1 MAKTIRGVTI
11 KIGADTSDFIKELKK
26 VDKEINATQRTA
38 NELQKGL
45 QLEFDSNRFVQAQKQ
60 VQSALDTTEAKAKAI
75 REQMEYLQ
83 KTGGGD
89 SANYQK
95 LETELAKTETRA
107 IQLRQQLEAID
118 NIKFQ
123 NLNKDLF
130 ENIDKSS
137 KAVAQSSKNVQE
149 LTNKLKD
156 SSIYGKALKDVQ
168 EQTQKQLKKSN
179 KEIKEM
185 AQYLKQAKEQGV
197 PVEDIEQLEIQLEEA
212 RFEATLLEE
221 ALEKSTKVDI
231 DRLNN
236 QIKNVSKN
244 LETAA
249 KKTAVLSAAAVGA
262 IAGVWKLGSD
272 AATTGA
278 NLQDMAD
285 RLDISAEALQRYD
298 YIALQ
303 SGVETEQLVKS
314 IAKAR
319 DAVGTALAGGTNT
332 ASKALQTLFGDL
344 SQIPTGTEEAFTAII
359 EKLSQVEDST
369 MQAYYANE
377 IFGERLATNLIP
389 LINNGADR
397 LAQLGEEFESIGY
410 LSNEQVQALADF
422 DDELNIMKERL
433 SLAKTELG
441 IAMLPIMEQFAD
453 ILSNVVVPAIK
464 SLSEWFGNLPEP
476 MQKVITFGLLLVAAL
491 SPVLFIMSKI
501 IGVIPSLV
509 KMFGALK
516 SAFGIAT
523 IGVTSFL
530 GALGL
535 VFDLVANWSQMSA
548 LEKVLKVI
556 AIAFLTAA
564 AAAAVFHSTWSLG
577 FAVAGIVA
585 AVAGGIAAINSAGK
599 SIGIDPNFTDQGSV
613 ESAANSLGTIPTSS
627 GSGSTYNEDNSQYN
641 ININMDATG
650 NLNYD
655 AEELANAVIKK
666 IVVAKQSS
674 GR

>member
-1 MAKTIRGVTI
+1 MAETIRGVTV
-11 KIGADTSDFIKELKK
+11 KIGADTSDFTRSLKK
-26 VDKEINATQRTA
+26 IDKDIKYSEQRA
-38 NELQKGL
+38 RELQNQL
-45 QLEFDSNRFVQAQKQ
+45 QIQYDEKKWQKANKIVQDD
-60 VQSALDTTEAKAKAI
+60 LRDTELKAKAI
-75 REQMEYLQ
+75 REELQYLE
-83 KTGGGD
+83 KTSGVNTD
-89 SANYQK
+89 AYKKISV
-95 LETELAKTETRA
+95 ELDKTETSA
-107 IQLRQQLEAID
+107 EKLNAELEKL
-118 NIKFQ
+118 NKIKFDSAFQ
-123 NLNKDLF
+123 G
-130 ENIDKSS
+130 I
-137 KAVAQSSKNVQE
+137 
-149 LTNKLKD
+149 NKL
-156 SSIYGKALKDVQ
+156 SSG
-168 EQTQKQLKKSN
+168 
-179 KEIKEM
+179 
-185 AQYLKQAKEQGV
+185 
-197 PVEDIEQLEIQLEEA
+197 
-212 RFEATLLEE
+212 
-221 ALEKSTKVDI
+221 
-231 DRLNN
+231 
-236 QIKNVSKN
+236 

-249 KKTAVLSAAAVGA
+249 KKTALVSAAAVGA
-262 IAGVWKLGSD
+262 IAGIYKLGSD

-397 LAQLGEEFESIGY
+397 LEQLGEEFESIGY

-433 SLAKTELG
+433 ELAKTELG

-464 SLSEWFGNLPEP
+464 SLAEWFGNLPEP
-476 MQKVITFGLLLVAAL
+476 MQKVITIGLLLVAAL
-491 SPVLFIMSKI
+491 SPILLIMSKI
-501 IGVIPSLV
+501 IGTIPNLI
-509 KMFGALK
+509 KMFTALK
-516 SAFGIAT
+516 ST
-523 IGVTSFL
+523 IGLATVGITSFL

-535 VFDLVANWSQMSA
+535 VFDLVGNWSQMSA
-548 LEKVLKVI
+548 LEKVLKLI
-556 AIAFLTAA
+556 AVAFLTAA
-564 AAAAVFHSTWSLG
+564 AAAAIFHSTWSLG

-585 AVAGGIAAINSAGK
+585 AVAGGIAAINKAGE
-599 SIGIDPNFTDQGSV
+599 SIGVDTNFTDTSSV
-613 ESAANSLGTIPTSS
+613 ESAANSLGTIPSSS

-641 ININMDATG
+641 ININMEATG
-650 NLNYD
+650 DLNYD
-655 AEELANAVIKK
+655 ANELANAVIKK

>member
-1 MAKTIRGVTI
+1 MAETIRGVTV
-11 KIGADTSDFIKELKK
+11 KIGADTSDFTRSLKK
-26 VDKEINATQRTA
+26 IDKDIKYSEQRA
-38 NELQKGL
+38 RELQNQL
-45 QLEFDSNRFVQAQKQ
+45 QIQYDEKKWQKANKIVQDD
-60 VQSALDTTEAKAKAI
+60 LRDTELKAKAI
-75 REQMEYLQ
+75 REELQYLE
-83 KTGGGD
+83 KTSGVNTD
-89 SANYQK
+89 AYKKISV
-95 LETELAKTETRA
+95 ELDKTETSA
-107 IQLRQQLEAID
+107 EKLNAELEKL
-118 NIKFQ
+118 NKIKFDSAFQ
-123 NLNKDLF
+123 G
-130 ENIDKSS
+130 I
-137 KAVAQSSKNVQE
+137 
-149 LTNKLKD
+149 NKL
-156 SSIYGKALKDVQ
+156 SSG
-168 EQTQKQLKKSN
+168 
-179 KEIKEM
+179 
-185 AQYLKQAKEQGV
+185 
-197 PVEDIEQLEIQLEEA
+197 
-212 RFEATLLEE
+212 
-221 ALEKSTKVDI
+221 
-231 DRLNN
+231 
-236 QIKNVSKN
+236 

-249 KKTAVLSAAAVGA
+249 KKTALVSAAAVGA
-262 IAGVWKLGSD
+262 IAGIYKLGSD

-344 SQIPTGTEEAFTAII
+344 SKIPTGTEEAFTAII
-359 EKLSQVEDST
+359 EQLSKVEDST

-397 LAQLGEEFESIGY
+397 LEQLGEEFESIGY

-433 SLAKTELG
+433 ELAKTELG

-464 SLSEWFGNLPEP
+464 SLAEWFGNLPEP
-476 MQKVITFGLLLVAAL
+476 MQKVITIGLLLVAAL
-491 SPVLFIMSKI
+491 SPILLIMSKI
-501 IGVIPSLV
+501 IGTIPNLI
-509 KMFGALK
+509 KMFTALK
-516 SAFGIAT
+516 ST
-523 IGVTSFL
+523 IGLATVGITSFL

-535 VFDLVANWSQMSA
+535 VFDLVGNWSQMSA
-548 LEKVLKVI
+548 LEKVLKLI
-556 AIAFLTAA
+556 AVAFLTAA
-564 AAAAVFHSTWSLG
+564 AAAAIFHSTWSLG

-585 AVAGGIAAINSAGK
+585 AVAGGIAAINKAGE
-599 SIGIDPNFTDQGSV
+599 SIGVDTNFTDTSSV
-613 ESAANSLGTIPTSS
+613 ESAANSLGTIPSSS

-641 ININMDATG
+641 ININMEATG
-650 NLNYD
+650 DLNYD
-655 AEELANAVIKK
+655 ANELANAVIKK

>member
-1 MAKTIRGVTI
+1 MAETIKGLTV

-45 QLEFDSNRFVQAQKQ
+45 QLEFDSNRFTQAQKK

-75 REQMEYLQ
+75 REQLQYLER
-83 KTGGGD
+83 TGGVDTAG
-89 SANYQK
+89 YQK

-107 IQLRQQLEAID
+107 LQLR
-118 NIKFQ
+118 
-123 NLNKDLF
+123 
-130 ENIDKSS
+130 
-137 KAVAQSSKNVQE
+137 
-149 LTNKLKD
+149 
-156 SSIYGKALKDVQ
+156 
-168 EQTQKQLKKSN
+168 
-179 KEIKEM
+179 
-185 AQYLKQAKEQGV
+185 
-197 PVEDIEQLEIQLEEA
+197 EQLEEIDKLK
-212 RFEATLLEE
+212 FENAT
-221 ALEKSTKVDI
+221 KNITK
-231 DRLNN
+231 LSNG
-236 QIKNVSKN
+236 

-249 KKTAVLSAAAVGA
+249 KKTALVSAAAVGA

-272 AATTGA
+272 AATTVA

-344 SQIPTGTEEAFTAII
+344 SKIPTGTEEAFTAII
-359 EKLSQVEDST
+359 EQLSKVEDST

-433 SLAKTELG
+433 ELAKTELG

-453 ILSNVVVPAIK
+453 LLTDVVVPAIK
-464 SLSEWFGNLPEP
+464 SISEWFSNLSEP
-476 MQKVITFGLLLVAAL
+476 MQKVITGALLLTATL
-491 SPVLFIMSKI
+491 SPVLLVMSKI
-501 IGVIPSLV
+501 VGVIP
-509 KMFGALK
+509 KMITLFDKLNTTAGRL
-516 SAFGIAT
+516 SIAFIGIST
-523 IGVTSFL
+523 
-530 GALGL
+530 ALGL
-535 VFDLVANWSQMSA
+535 IAAIFENWAGMNTVQ
-548 LEKVLKVI
+548 KVI
-556 AIAFLTAA
+556 SILGVLTTVALGAAIALGA
-564 AAAAVFHSTWSLG
+564 FHSAWSLG
-577 FAVAGIVA
+577 LAVAGIVA
-585 AVAGGIAAINSAGK
+585 GISAVIAAVSSAKKEIGYDVDTSGVSDIESSLNS
-599 SIGIDPNFTDQGSV
+599 DFTVPS
-613 ESAANSLGTIPTSS
+613 TS
-627 GSGSTYNEDNSQYN
+627 GSGSTYSEDNSQYN
-641 ININMDATG
+641 ITINMEATG
-650 NLNYD
+650 DLNYD

-666 IVVAKQSS
+666 IVVAKQSG

>member
-1 MAKTIRGVTI
+1 MADTIKGLTV

-26 VDKEINATQRTA
+26 VDKEINATQKTA
-38 NELQKGL
+38 NQLQKGL
-45 QLEFDSNRFVQAQKQ
+45 QLEFDSSRFTQAQKK

-75 REQMEYLQ
+75 REQLQYLER
-83 KTGGGD
+83 TGGVDTTG
-89 SANYQK
+89 YQQ
-95 LETELAKTETRA
+95 LETELAKTETKA
-107 IQLRQQLEAID
+107 LQLR
-118 NIKFQ
+118 
-123 NLNKDLF
+123 
-130 ENIDKSS
+130 
-137 KAVAQSSKNVQE
+137 
-149 LTNKLKD
+149 
-156 SSIYGKALKDVQ
+156 
-168 EQTQKQLKKSN
+168 
-179 KEIKEM
+179 
-185 AQYLKQAKEQGV
+185 
-197 PVEDIEQLEIQLEEA
+197 EQLEQIDKLK
-212 RFEATLLEE
+212 FENAT
-221 ALEKSTKVDI
+221 KNITK
-231 DRLNN
+231 LSNG
-236 QIKNVSKN
+236 

-249 KKTAVLSAAAVGA
+249 KKTALVSAAAVGA

-344 SQIPTGTEEAFTAII
+344 SKIPTGTEEAFTAII

-410 LSNEQVQALADF
+410 LSDEQVQSLADF

-464 SLSEWFGNLPEP
+464 SLAKWFGNLPEP
-476 MQKVITFGLLLVAAL
+476 IQKVITGALLLVAGL

-501 IGVIPSLV
+501 VGVMPSLI
-509 KMFGALK
+509 KMFTNLK
-516 SAFGIAT
+516 NASWQTYAGVAAIAA
-523 IGVTSFL
+523 
-530 GALGL
+530 ALGL
-535 VFDLVANWSQMSA
+535 VFDLIGNWSEMST
-548 LEKVLKVI
+548 LEKVLKSL
-556 AIAFLTAA
+556 ALAFLV
-564 AAAAVFHSTWSLG
+564 AAAAVTIFHASWSLG
-577 FAVAGIVA
+577 LAIGAIAA
-585 AVAGGIAAINSAGK
+585 AVIAGIAAINSAGE
-599 SIGIDPNFTDQGSV
+599 SIGVDPNFTDASSV
-613 ESAANSLGTIPTSS
+613 ESVANSMGNIPTSS
-627 GSGSTYNEDNSQYN
+627 VGSNTYNEDNSQYN
-641 ININMDATG
+641 IEINMTPTG
-650 NLNYD
+650 NLDYD

>member
-1 MAKTIRGVTI
+1 MAETIRGVTI
-11 KIGADTSDFIKELKK
+11 KIGADTSDFVKGLKK
-26 VDKEINATQRTA
+26 IDKDIKYSEQRA
-38 NELQKGL
+38 RELQNQL
-45 QLEFDSNRFVQAQKQ
+45 QIQYDEKKWQKANKIVQDDLK
-60 VQSALDTTEAKAKAI
+60 DTEAKAKAI
-75 REQMEYLQ
+75 REELQYLE
-83 KTGGGD
+83 KTSGVD
-89 SANYQK
+89 TDAYKKISVE
-95 LETELAKTETRA
+95 LEKTETSA
-107 IQLRQQLEAID
+107 EKLNAELEKL
-118 NIKFQ
+118 NKIKFESAYQ
-123 NLNKDLF
+123 G
-130 ENIDKSS
+130 I
-137 KAVAQSSKNVQE
+137 
-149 LTNKLKD
+149 NKL
-156 SSIYGKALKDVQ
+156 
-168 EQTQKQLKKSN
+168 
-179 KEIKEM
+179 
-185 AQYLKQAKEQGV
+185 
-197 PVEDIEQLEIQLEEA
+197 
-212 RFEATLLEE
+212 
-221 ALEKSTKVDI
+221 
-231 DRLNN
+231 
-236 QIKNVSKN
+236 SKG

-249 KKTAVLSAAAVGA
+249 KKTALVSAAAVGA

-344 SQIPTGTEEAFTAII
+344 SKIPTGTEEAFTAII

-464 SLSEWFGNLPEP
+464 SLAEWFGNLPEP
-476 MQKVITFGLLLVAAL
+476 IQKVITGVLLLVAGL

-501 IGVIPSLV
+501 VGVVPSLI
-509 KMFGALK
+509 KMFNSLR
-516 SAFGIAT
+516 SASLSTYLGIA
-523 IGVTSFL
+523 SL
-530 GALGL
+530 AASLGL
-535 VFDLVANWSQMSA
+535 VFDLIGNWSEMSA
-548 LEKVLKVI
+548 LEKVLKSL
-556 AIAFLTAA
+556 ALAFLV
-564 AAAAVFHSTWSLG
+564 AAAAVTVFHASWSLG
-577 FAVAGIVA
+577 LAVGAITA
-585 AVAGGIAAINSAGK
+585 AVVAGIAAINSAGK
-599 SIGIDPNFTDQGSV
+599 SIGVDTNFTDTSSV
-613 ESAANSLGTIPTSS
+613 ESAANSLGTIPSS
-627 GSGSTYNEDNSQYN
+627 SSSGSTYSEDNSQYN
-641 ININMDATG
+641 ITINMDATG
-650 NLNYD
+650 DLNYD

>member
-1 MAKTIRGVTI
+1 MADTIKGLTV

-45 QLEFDSNRFVQAQKQ
+45 QLEFDSNRFTQAQKK

-75 REQMEYLQ
+75 REQLQYLER
-83 KTGGGD
+83 TGGVDTAG
-89 SANYQK
+89 YQK
-95 LETELAKTETRA
+95 LETELAKTETKA
-107 IQLRQQLEAID
+107 LQLR
-118 NIKFQ
+118 
-123 NLNKDLF
+123 
-130 ENIDKSS
+130 
-137 KAVAQSSKNVQE
+137 
-149 LTNKLKD
+149 
-156 SSIYGKALKDVQ
+156 
-168 EQTQKQLKKSN
+168 
-179 KEIKEM
+179 
-185 AQYLKQAKEQGV
+185 
-197 PVEDIEQLEIQLEEA
+197 EQLEQIDKLK
-212 RFEATLLEE
+212 FENAT
-221 ALEKSTKVDI
+221 KNITK
-231 DRLNN
+231 LSNG
-236 QIKNVSKN
+236 

-249 KKTAVLSAAAVGA
+249 KKTALVSAAAVGA

-359 EKLSQVEDST
+359 DKLAQVEDST

-433 SLAKTELG
+433 ELAKTELG

-453 ILSNVVVPAIK
+453 ILSNVVVPAIQ
-464 SLSEWFGNLPEP
+464 SLSEWFASLPEP
-476 MQKVITFGLLLVAAL
+476 MQNIITGALMLTAVL
-491 SPVLFIMSKI
+491 SPVLLVMSKI
-501 IGVIPSLV
+501 VGVIPNLI
-509 KMFGALK
+509 KMFTNLK
-516 SAFGIAT
+516 NASWQTYAGIA
-523 IGVTSFL
+523 SL
-530 GALGL
+530 AAALGL
-535 VFDLVANWSQMSA
+535 VFDLIGNWSQMST
-548 LEKVLKVI
+548 LEKVLKSL
-556 AIAFLTAA
+556 ALAFLV
-564 AAAAVFHSTWSLG
+564 AAAAVTVFHASWSLG
-577 FAVAGIVA
+577 LAVGAITA
-585 AVAGGIAAINSAGK
+585 AVVAGIAAINSAGE
-599 SIGIDPNFTDQGSV
+599 SIGVDTNFTDTSSV
-613 ESAANSLGTIPTSS
+613 ESAANSLGTIPSS
-627 GSGSTYNEDNSQYN
+627 SSSGSTYSEDNSQYN
-641 ININMDATG
+641 ITINMDATG
-650 NLNYD
+650 DLNYD

>member
-1 MAKTIRGVTI
+1 MAETIKGLTV

-26 VDKEINATQRTA
+26 VDKEINTTQRTA

-45 QLEFDSNRFVQAQKQ
+45 QLEFDSNRFTQAQKK
-60 VQSALDTTEAKAKAI
+60 VQQALNTTEAKAKAI
-75 REQMEYLQ
+75 REQLKYLED
-83 KTGGGD
+83 TGGVDTAG
-89 SANYQK
+89 YQK
-95 LETELAKTETRA
+95 LETELAKTETKA
-107 IQLRQQLEAID
+107 LQLR
-118 NIKFQ
+118 
-123 NLNKDLF
+123 
-130 ENIDKSS
+130 
-137 KAVAQSSKNVQE
+137 
-149 LTNKLKD
+149 
-156 SSIYGKALKDVQ
+156 
-168 EQTQKQLKKSN
+168 
-179 KEIKEM
+179 
-185 AQYLKQAKEQGV
+185 
-197 PVEDIEQLEIQLEEA
+197 EQLEQIDKLK
-212 RFEATLLEE
+212 FENAT
-221 ALEKSTKVDI
+221 KNITK
-231 DRLNN
+231 LSNG
-236 QIKNVSKN
+236 

-249 KKTAVLSAAAVGA
+249 KKTALVSAAAVGA

-344 SQIPTGTEEAFTAII
+344 SKIPTGTEEAFTAII
-359 EKLSQVEDST
+359 DKLSQVEDST

-410 LSNEQVQALADF
+410 LSNEQVQSLADF

-441 IAMLPIMEQFAD
+441 IAMLPIMQQFAD
-453 ILSNVVVPAIK
+453 ILSNVVVPAIE
-464 SLSEWFGNLPEP
+464 SLAEWFGNLPEP
-476 MQKVITFGLLLVAAL
+476 MQKVITVALLLVAGL
-491 SPVLFIMSKI
+491 SPILLIMSKI
-501 IGVIPSLV
+501 VGVIPSLI

-516 SAFGIAT
+516 SAVGITT

-535 VFDLVANWSQMSA
+535 VFDLIGNWSQMSA
-548 LEKVLKVI
+548 LEKVLKTL
-556 AIAFLTAA
+556 ALAFLTAA

-577 FAVAGIVA
+577 LAVAGIVA
-585 AVAGGIAAINSAGK
+585 AVAGGIAAINSAGE
-599 SIGIDPNFTDQGSV
+599 SIGVDTNFTDTSSV
-613 ESAANSLGTIPTSS
+613 ESAANSLGTIPSS
-627 GSGSTYNEDNSQYN
+627 SSSGSTYNEDNSQYN
-641 ININMDATG
+641 INISMNASGD
-650 NLNYD
+650 LNYD

>member
-1 MAKTIRGVTI
+1 MAETIRGVTL
-11 KIGADTSDFIKELKK
+11 KIGADTSDFIKGLKKIDKDIKYSEQRARELQNQLEISYDEDKWKKANKIVQDDLKDTELKAEAIRKQMKYLEDNGGIDSESFKKLQVELEKTETASQKLNEELKK
-26 VDKEINATQRTA
+26 LDKI
-38 NELQKGL
+38 K
-45 QLEFDSNRFVQAQKQ
+45 FDSA
-60 VQSALDTTEAKAKAI
+60 
-75 REQMEYLQ
+75 
-83 KTGGGD
+83 
-89 SANYQK
+89 
-95 LETELAKTETRA
+95 
-107 IQLRQQLEAID
+107 
-118 NIKFQ
+118 FQ
-123 NLNKDLF
+123 G
-130 ENIDKSS
+130 I
-137 KAVAQSSKNVQE
+137 
-149 LTNKLKD
+149 NKLG
-156 SSIYGKALKDVQ
+156 SG
-168 EQTQKQLKKSN
+168 
-179 KEIKEM
+179 
-185 AQYLKQAKEQGV
+185 
-197 PVEDIEQLEIQLEEA
+197 
-212 RFEATLLEE
+212 
-221 ALEKSTKVDI
+221 
-231 DRLNN
+231 
-236 QIKNVSKN
+236 

-262 IAGVWKLGSD
+262 IAGIYKLGSD

-344 SQIPTGTEEAFTAII
+344 SKIPTGTEEAFTAII
-359 EKLSQVEDST
+359 DKLAQVEDST

-433 SLAKTELG
+433 ELAKTELG

-464 SLSEWFGNLPEP
+464 SLAEWFGNLPEP
-476 MQKVITFGLLLVAAL
+476 MQKVITISLLLIAAL
-491 SPVLFIMSKI
+491 SPILLIMSKI
-501 IGVIPSLV
+501 IGAIPNLI
-509 KMFGALK
+509 KMFTALK
-516 SAFGIAT
+516 STIGLAT
-523 IGVTSFL
+523 VGVTSFL

-548 LEKVLKVI
+548 LEKVLKII
-556 AIAFLTAA
+556 AVAFLTAA
-564 AAAAVFHSTWSLG
+564 AAAAIFHSTWSLG
-577 FAVAGIVA
+577 FAVAGIAA

-599 SIGIDPNFTDQGSV
+599 NIGIDTNFTDTNSV

-627 GSGSTYNEDNSQYN
+627 SSGSTYNEDNSQYN
-641 ININMDATG
+641 ININMEATG
-650 NLNYD
+650 DLNYD

>member
-1 MAKTIRGVTI
+1 MAETIRGVTV
-11 KIGADTSDFIKELKK
+11 KIGADTSDFTRSLKK
-26 VDKEINATQRTA
+26 IDKDIKYSEQRA
-38 NELQKGL
+38 RELQNQL
-45 QLEFDSNRFVQAQKQ
+45 QIQYDEKKWQKANKIVQDDLK
-60 VQSALDTTEAKAKAI
+60 DTEAKAKAI
-75 REQMEYLQ
+75 RKELQYLE
-83 KTGGGD
+83 KTSGVD
-89 SANYQK
+89 TDAYKKISV
-95 LETELAKTETRA
+95 ELDKTETSVEKLNA
-107 IQLRQQLEAID
+107 ELEKL
-118 NIKFQ
+118 NKIKFDSAFQ
-123 NLNKDLF
+123 G
-130 ENIDKSS
+130 I
-137 KAVAQSSKNVQE
+137 
-149 LTNKLKD
+149 NKL
-156 SSIYGKALKDVQ
+156 SSG
-168 EQTQKQLKKSN
+168 
-179 KEIKEM
+179 
-185 AQYLKQAKEQGV
+185 
-197 PVEDIEQLEIQLEEA
+197 
-212 RFEATLLEE
+212 
-221 ALEKSTKVDI
+221 
-231 DRLNN
+231 
-236 QIKNVSKN
+236 

-262 IAGVWKLGSD
+262 MAGIYKLGSD

-359 EKLSQVEDST
+359 DKLAQVEDST

-433 SLAKTELG
+433 ELAKTELG

-453 ILSNVVVPAIK
+453 ILSNVVVPAIQ
-464 SLSEWFGNLPEP
+464 SLSEWFASLPEP
-476 MQKVITFGLLLVAAL
+476 MQNIITGALMLTAVL
-491 SPVLFIMSKI
+491 SPVLLVMSKI
-501 IGVIPSLV
+501 VGVIPNLI
-509 KMFGALK
+509 KMFTNLK
-516 SAFGIAT
+516 NASWQTYAGIA
-523 IGVTSFL
+523 SL
-530 GALGL
+530 AAALGL
-535 VFDLVANWSQMSA
+535 VFDLIGNWSQMST
-548 LEKVLKVI
+548 LEKVLKSL
-556 AIAFLTAA
+556 ALAFLV
-564 AAAAVFHSTWSLG
+564 AAAAVTVFHASWSLG
-577 FAVAGIVA
+577 LAVGAITA
-585 AVAGGIAAINSAGK
+585 AVVAGIAAINSAGE
-599 SIGIDPNFTDQGSV
+599 SIGVDTNFTDTSSV
-613 ESAANSLGTIPTSS
+613 ESAANSLGTIPSS
-627 GSGSTYNEDNSQYN
+627 SSSGSTYSEDNSQYN
-641 ININMDATG
+641 ITINMDATG
-650 NLNYD
+650 DLNYD

>member
-1 MAKTIRGVTI
+1 MANTIRGVTL
-11 KIGADTSDFIKELKK
+11 KIGADTSDFIKGLKKIDKDIKYSEQRARELQNQLEISYDEKKWQKANKIVQDDLKDTELKA
-26 VDKEINATQRTA
+26 E
-38 NELQKGL
+38 
-45 QLEFDSNRFVQAQKQ
+45 
-60 VQSALDTTEAKAKAI
+60 AI
-75 REQMEYLQ
+75 RKQMKYLEN
-83 KTGGGD
+83 TGGVD
-89 SANYQK
+89 SESFKK
-95 LETELAKTETRA
+95 LQVELEKTETSTEK
-107 IQLRQQLEAID
+107 LNEELEKL
-118 NIKFQ
+118 NKIKFDSAFQ
-123 NLNKDLF
+123 G
-130 ENIDKSS
+130 I
-137 KAVAQSSKNVQE
+137 
-149 LTNKLKD
+149 NKL
-156 SSIYGKALKDVQ
+156 
-168 EQTQKQLKKSN
+168 
-179 KEIKEM
+179 
-185 AQYLKQAKEQGV
+185 
-197 PVEDIEQLEIQLEEA
+197 
-212 RFEATLLEE
+212 
-221 ALEKSTKVDI
+221 
-231 DRLNN
+231 
-236 QIKNVSKN
+236 SKG

-262 IAGVWKLGSD
+262 IAGIYKLGSD
-272 AATTGA
+272 AAATGA

-344 SQIPTGTEEAFTAII
+344 SKIPTGTEEAFTAII
-359 EKLSQVEDST
+359 EQLSKVEDST

-397 LAQLGEEFESIGY
+397 LEQLGEEFESIGY

-464 SLSEWFGNLPEP
+464 SLAEWFGNLPEP
-476 MQKVITFGLLLVAAL
+476 IQKVITGALLLVAGL

-501 IGVIPSLV
+501 IGVVPSLI
-509 KMFGALK
+509 KMFTSLR
-516 SAFGIAT
+516 SASLATYVGIA
-523 IGVTSFL
+523 SL
-530 GALGL
+530 AGALGL
-535 VFDLVANWSQMSA
+535 VFDLIGNWSEMST
-548 LEKVLKVI
+548 LEKVLKSL
-556 AIAFLTAA
+556 ALAFLV
-564 AAAAVFHSTWSLG
+564 AAAAVTVFHASWSLG
-577 FAVAGIVA
+577 LAVGAIAA
-585 AVAGGIAAINSAGK
+585 AVVAGIAAINSAGE
-599 SIGIDPNFTDQGSV
+599 SIGVDTNFTEQGSV
-613 ESAANSLGTIPTSS
+613 ESAANSLGTIPTSN

-641 ININMDATG
+641 IEINMNATG
-650 NLNYD
+650 DLNYD

>member
-1 MAKTIRGVTI
+1 MAETIKGLTV
-11 KIGADTSDFIKELKK
+11 KIGADASDFIKELKK

-45 QLEFDSNRFVQAQKQ
+45 QLEFDSNRFTQAQKK

-75 REQMEYLQ
+75 REQLQYLER
-83 KTGGGD
+83 TGGVDTAG
-89 SANYQK
+89 YQK

-107 IQLRQQLEAID
+107 LQLR
-118 NIKFQ
+118 
-123 NLNKDLF
+123 
-130 ENIDKSS
+130 
-137 KAVAQSSKNVQE
+137 
-149 LTNKLKD
+149 
-156 SSIYGKALKDVQ
+156 
-168 EQTQKQLKKSN
+168 
-179 KEIKEM
+179 
-185 AQYLKQAKEQGV
+185 
-197 PVEDIEQLEIQLEEA
+197 EQLEQIDKLK
-212 RFEATLLEE
+212 FENAT
-221 ALEKSTKVDI
+221 KNITK
-231 DRLNN
+231 LSNG
-236 QIKNVSKN
+236 

-249 KKTAVLSAAAVGA
+249 KKTALVSAAAVGA
-262 IAGVWKLGSD
+262 IAGIYKLGSD

-344 SQIPTGTEEAFTAII
+344 SKIPTGTEEAFTAII
-359 EKLSQVEDST
+359 EQLSKVEDST

-410 LSNEQVQALADF
+410 LSNEQVQSLADF

-441 IAMLPIMEQFAD
+441 IAMLPIMQQFAD
-453 ILSNVVVPAIK
+453 ILSNVVVPAIE
-464 SLSEWFGNLPEP
+464 SLAEWFGNLPEP
-476 MQKVITFGLLLVAAL
+476 MQKVLTGVLLLTAGL
-491 SPVLFIMSKI
+491 SPMFLILSKI
-501 IGVIPSLV
+501 VGVIPSLI
-509 KMFGALK
+509 KMFTSLR
-516 SAFGIAT
+516 SASLATYVGIA
-523 IGVTSFL
+523 SL
-530 GALGL
+530 AGALGL
-535 VFDLVANWSQMSA
+535 VFDLIGNWSEMST
-548 LEKVLKVI
+548 LEKVLKSL
-556 AIAFLTAA
+556 ALAFLV
-564 AAAAVFHSTWSLG
+564 AAAAVTVFHASWSLG
-577 FAVAGIVA
+577 LAVGAIAA
-585 AVAGGIAAINSAGK
+585 AVVAGIAAINSAGQ
-599 SIGIDPNFTDQGSV
+599 SIGVDTNFTDQTSI

-641 ININMDATG
+641 ININMEATG
-650 NLNYD
+650 DLNYD

>member
-1 MAKTIRGVTI
+1 MAETIKGLTV

-26 VDKEINATQRTA
+26 VDKEINTTQRTA

-45 QLEFDSNRFVQAQKQ
+45 QLEFNSNRFTQAQKK
-60 VQSALDTTEAKAKAI
+60 VQQALDTTEAKAKAI
-75 REQMEYLQ
+75 REQLKYLED
-83 KTGGGD
+83 TGGVDTAG
-89 SANYQK
+89 YQK

-107 IQLRQQLEAID
+107 LQLR
-118 NIKFQ
+118 
-123 NLNKDLF
+123 
-130 ENIDKSS
+130 
-137 KAVAQSSKNVQE
+137 
-149 LTNKLKD
+149 
-156 SSIYGKALKDVQ
+156 
-168 EQTQKQLKKSN
+168 
-179 KEIKEM
+179 
-185 AQYLKQAKEQGV
+185 
-197 PVEDIEQLEIQLEEA
+197 EQLEEIDKLK
-212 RFEATLLEE
+212 FENAT
-221 ALEKSTKVDI
+221 KNITK
-231 DRLNN
+231 LSNG
-236 QIKNVSKN
+236 

-249 KKTAVLSAAAVGA
+249 KKTALVSAAAVGA

-272 AATTGA
+272 AAATGA

-397 LAQLGEEFESIGY
+397 LEQLGEEFESIGY

-433 SLAKTELG
+433 ELAKTELG
-441 IAMLPIMEQFAD
+441 IAMLPIMEQFANLLTD
-453 ILSNVVVPAIK
+453 VVVPAIK
-464 SLSEWFGNLPEP
+464 SLSEWFSNLPEP
-476 MQKVITFGLLLVAAL
+476 MQKVITGALLLVAGL
-491 SPVLFIMSKI
+491 SPVLLIMSKI
-501 IGVIPSLV
+501 VGVIPNLI
-509 KMFGALK
+509 KMFTNLK
-516 SAFGIAT
+516 NASWQTYAGIAA
-523 IGVTSFL
+523 IAA
-530 GALGL
+530 ALGL
-535 VFDLVANWSQMSA
+535 VFDLIGNWSEMST
-548 LEKVLKVI
+548 LEKVLKSL
-556 AIAFLTAA
+556 ALAFLV
-564 AAAAVFHSTWSLG
+564 AAAAVTVFHASWSLG
-577 FAVAGIVA
+577 LAIGAITA
-585 AVAGGIAAINSAGK
+585 AVVAGIAAINSAGE
-599 SIGIDPNFTDQGSV
+599 SIGVDTNFTDTSSI

-641 ININMDATG
+641 ININMEATG
-650 NLNYD
+650 DLNYD

>member
-1 MAKTIRGVTI
+1 MAETIRGVTV
-11 KIGADTSDFIKELKK
+11 KIGADTSDFTRSLKK
-26 VDKEINATQRTA
+26 IDKDIKYSEQRA
-38 NELQKGL
+38 RELQNQL
-45 QLEFDSNRFVQAQKQ
+45 QIQYDEKKWQKANKIVQDD
-60 VQSALDTTEAKAKAI
+60 LRDTELKAKAI
-75 REQMEYLQ
+75 REELQYLE
-83 KTGGGD
+83 KTSGVD
-89 SANYQK
+89 TDAYKKISV
-95 LETELAKTETRA
+95 ELDKTETSAERLNA
-107 IQLRQQLEAID
+107 ELEKL
-118 NIKFQ
+118 NKIKFESAFQ
-123 NLNKDLF
+123 G
-130 ENIDKSS
+130 I
-137 KAVAQSSKNVQE
+137 
-149 LTNKLKD
+149 NKL
-156 SSIYGKALKDVQ
+156 SSG
-168 EQTQKQLKKSN
+168 
-179 KEIKEM
+179 
-185 AQYLKQAKEQGV
+185 
-197 PVEDIEQLEIQLEEA
+197 
-212 RFEATLLEE
+212 
-221 ALEKSTKVDI
+221 
-231 DRLNN
+231 
-236 QIKNVSKN
+236 

-249 KKTAVLSAAAVGA
+249 KKTALVSAAAVAA
-262 IAGVWKLGSD
+262 IAGIYKLGSD

-344 SQIPTGTEEAFTAII
+344 SKIPTGTEESFTAII
-359 EKLSQVEDST
+359 EQLSKVEDST

-464 SLSEWFGNLPEP
+464 SLAEWFGNLPEP
-476 MQKVITFGLLLVAAL
+476 MQKVITIGLLLVAAL
-491 SPVLFIMSKI
+491 SPILLIMSKI
-501 IGVIPSLV
+501 IGTIPNLI
-509 KMFGALK
+509 KMFTALK
-516 SAFGIAT
+516 STIGLAT
-523 IGVTSFL
+523 VGVTSFL

-535 VFDLVANWSQMSA
+535 VFDLVGNWSQMSA
-548 LEKVLKVI
+548 LEKVLKLI
-556 AIAFLTAA
+556 AVAFLTAA
-564 AAAAVFHSTWSLG
+564 AAAAIFHSTWSLG

-585 AVAGGIAAINSAGK
+585 AVAGGIAAINKAGE
-599 SIGIDPNFTDQGSV
+599 SIGIDTGFTDTSSV
-613 ESAANSLGTIPTSS
+613 ESAANSLGIIPSSS

-641 ININMDATG
+641 ININMEATG
-650 NLNYD
+650 DLNYD
-655 AEELANAVIKK
+655 ANELANAVIKK

>member
-1 MAKTIRGVTI
+1 MADTIKGLTV

-45 QLEFDSNRFVQAQKQ
+45 QLEFDSNRFTQAQKK

-75 REQMEYLQ
+75 REQLQYLER
-83 KTGGGD
+83 TGGVDTAG
-89 SANYQK
+89 YQK

-107 IQLRQQLEAID
+107 LQLR
-118 NIKFQ
+118 
-123 NLNKDLF
+123 
-130 ENIDKSS
+130 
-137 KAVAQSSKNVQE
+137 
-149 LTNKLKD
+149 
-156 SSIYGKALKDVQ
+156 
-168 EQTQKQLKKSN
+168 
-179 KEIKEM
+179 
-185 AQYLKQAKEQGV
+185 
-197 PVEDIEQLEIQLEEA
+197 EQLEQIDKLK
-212 RFEATLLEE
+212 FENAT
-221 ALEKSTKVDI
+221 KNITK
-231 DRLNN
+231 LSNG
-236 QIKNVSKN
+236 

-249 KKTAVLSAAAVGA
+249 KKTALVSAAAVGA
-262 IAGVWKLGSD
+262 IAGIYKLGSD

-344 SQIPTGTEEAFTAII
+344 SKIPTGTEEAFTAII
-359 EKLSQVEDST
+359 EQLSKVEDST

-453 ILSNVVVPAIK
+453 ILTDVVVPAIQA
-464 SLSEWFGNLPEP
+464 LSDWFNNLPEP
-476 MQKVITFGLLLVAAL
+476 MQKVLTGVLLLVAGL
-491 SPVLFIMSKI
+491 SPVLLIMSKI
-501 IGVIPSLV
+501 IGIIPSMI
-509 KMFGALK
+509 KMFSALK
-516 SAFGIAT
+516 SASLSTYA
-523 IGVTSFL
+523 GVASL
-530 GALGL
+530 AGALGL
-535 VFDLVANWSQMSA
+535 VFDLIGNWSQMST
-548 LEKVLKVI
+548 LEKVLKSL
-556 AIAFLTAA
+556 ALAFLTAA
-564 AAAAVFHSTWSLG
+564 AAVTIFHASWSLG
-577 FAVAGIVA
+577 LAVGAITA
-585 AVAGGIAAINSAGK
+585 AVVAGIAAINSAGE
-599 SIGIDPNFTDQGSV
+599 SIGVDTNFTDTNSV
-613 ESAANSLGTIPTSS
+613 ESAANSLGNIPTSS
-627 GSGSTYNEDNSQYN
+627 SSGSTYNEDNSQYN
-641 ININMDATG
+641 ININMEATG
-650 NLNYD
+650 DLNYD

>member
-1 MAKTIRGVTI
+1 MADTIKGLTV

-26 VDKEINATQRTA
+26 VDKEINSTQRTA

-45 QLEFDSNRFVQAQKQ
+45 ELEFDSNRFTQAQKK

-75 REQMEYLQ
+75 REQLQYLER
-83 KTGGGD
+83 TGGVDTAG
-89 SANYQK
+89 YQK

-107 IQLRQQLEAID
+107 LQLR
-118 NIKFQ
+118 
-123 NLNKDLF
+123 
-130 ENIDKSS
+130 
-137 KAVAQSSKNVQE
+137 
-149 LTNKLKD
+149 
-156 SSIYGKALKDVQ
+156 
-168 EQTQKQLKKSN
+168 
-179 KEIKEM
+179 
-185 AQYLKQAKEQGV
+185 
-197 PVEDIEQLEIQLEEA
+197 EQLEQIDKLK
-212 RFEATLLEE
+212 FENAT
-221 ALEKSTKVDI
+221 KNITK
-231 DRLNN
+231 LSNG
-236 QIKNVSKN
+236 

-249 KKTAVLSAAAVGA
+249 KKTALVSAAAVGA
-262 IAGVWKLGSD
+262 IAGIYKLGSD

-344 SQIPTGTEEAFTAII
+344 SKIPTGTEEAFTAII

-410 LSNEQVQALADF
+410 LSNEQVQSLADF

-441 IAMLPIMEQFAD
+441 IALLPIMENFAN
-453 ILSNVVVPAIK
+453 ILSNVVVPAIQ
-464 SLSEWFGNLPEP
+464 SLSEWFASLPEP
-476 MQKVITFGLLLVAAL
+476 IQNVITGALMLTAVL
-491 SPVLFIMSKI
+491 SPVLLVMSKI
-501 IGVIPSLV
+501 VGVIPNLV
-509 KMFGALK
+509 KMFTNLK
-516 SAFGIAT
+516 NASWQTYAGVAAIAA
-523 IGVTSFL
+523 
-530 GALGL
+530 ALGL
-535 VFDLVANWSQMSA
+535 VFDLIGNWSEMST
-548 LEKVLKVI
+548 LEKVLKSL
-556 AIAFLTAA
+556 ALAFLV
-564 AAAAVFHSTWSLG
+564 AAAAVTVFHASWSLG
-577 FAVAGIVA
+577 LAVGAITA
-585 AVAGGIAAINSAGK
+585 AVVAGIAAINSAGE
-599 SIGIDPNFTDQGSV
+599 SIGVDTNFTDTSSV
-613 ESAANSLGTIPTSS
+613 ESAANSLGTIPSS
-627 GSGSTYNEDNSQYN
+627 SSSGSTYSEDNSQYN
-641 ININMDATG
+641 ITINMDATG
-650 NLNYD
+650 DLNYD

>member
-1 MAKTIRGVTI
+1 MADTIRGVTL
-11 KIGADTSDFIKELKK
+11 KIGADTSDFTRSLKK
-26 VDKEINATQRTA
+26 IDKDIKYSEQRA
-38 NELQKGL
+38 RELQNQL
-45 QLEFDSNRFVQAQKQ
+45 QIQYDEKKWQKANKIVQDD
-60 VQSALDTTEAKAKAI
+60 LRDTELKAKAI
-75 REQMEYLQ
+75 REELQYLE
-83 KTGGGD
+83 KTSGVD
-89 SANYQK
+89 TDAYKKISV
-95 LETELAKTETRA
+95 ELDKTETSAERLNA
-107 IQLRQQLEAID
+107 ELEKL
-118 NIKFQ
+118 NKIKFESAFQ
-123 NLNKDLF
+123 G
-130 ENIDKSS
+130 I
-137 KAVAQSSKNVQE
+137 
-149 LTNKLKD
+149 NKL
-156 SSIYGKALKDVQ
+156 SSG
-168 EQTQKQLKKSN
+168 
-179 KEIKEM
+179 
-185 AQYLKQAKEQGV
+185 
-197 PVEDIEQLEIQLEEA
+197 
-212 RFEATLLEE
+212 
-221 ALEKSTKVDI
+221 
-231 DRLNN
+231 
-236 QIKNVSKN
+236 

-249 KKTAVLSAAAVGA
+249 KKTALVSAAAVAA
-262 IAGVWKLGSD
+262 IAGIYKLGSD

-344 SQIPTGTEEAFTAII
+344 SKIPTGTEESFTAII
-359 EKLSQVEDST
+359 EQLSKVEDST

-464 SLSEWFGNLPEP
+464 SLAEWFGNLPEP
-476 MQKVITFGLLLVAAL
+476 MQKVITIGLLLVAAL
-491 SPVLFIMSKI
+491 SPILLIMSKI
-501 IGVIPSLV
+501 IGTIPNLI
-509 KMFGALK
+509 KMFTALK
-516 SAFGIAT
+516 STIGLAT
-523 IGVTSFL
+523 VGVTSFL

-535 VFDLVANWSQMSA
+535 VFDLVGNWSQMSA
-548 LEKVLKVI
+548 LEKVLKLI
-556 AIAFLTAA
+556 AVAFLTAA
-564 AAAAVFHSTWSLG
+564 AAAAIFHSTWSLG

-585 AVAGGIAAINSAGK
+585 AVAGGIAAINKAGE
-599 SIGIDPNFTDQGSV
+599 SIGIDTGFTDTSSV
-613 ESAANSLGTIPTSS
+613 ESAANSLGIIPSSS

-641 ININMDATG
+641 ININMEATG
-650 NLNYD
+650 DLNYD
-655 AEELANAVIKK
+655 ANELANAVIKK

>member
-1 MAKTIRGVTI
+1 MAETIRGVTI
-11 KIGADTSDFIKELKK
+11 KIGADTSDFVKGLKK
-26 VDKEINATQRTA
+26 IDKDIKYSEQRA
-38 NELQKGL
+38 RELQNQL
-45 QLEFDSNRFVQAQKQ
+45 QIQYDEKKWQKANKIVQDD
-60 VQSALDTTEAKAKAI
+60 LRDTELKAKAI
-75 REQMEYLQ
+75 REELQYLE
-83 KTGGGD
+83 KTSGVNTD
-89 SANYQK
+89 AYKKISV
-95 LETELAKTETRA
+95 ELDKTETSA
-107 IQLRQQLEAID
+107 EKLNAELEKL
-118 NIKFQ
+118 NKIKFDSAFQ
-123 NLNKDLF
+123 G
-130 ENIDKSS
+130 I
-137 KAVAQSSKNVQE
+137 
-149 LTNKLKD
+149 NKL
-156 SSIYGKALKDVQ
+156 SSG
-168 EQTQKQLKKSN
+168 
-179 KEIKEM
+179 
-185 AQYLKQAKEQGV
+185 
-197 PVEDIEQLEIQLEEA
+197 
-212 RFEATLLEE
+212 
-221 ALEKSTKVDI
+221 
-231 DRLNN
+231 
-236 QIKNVSKN
+236 

-262 IAGVWKLGSD
+262 IAGIYKLGSD
-272 AATTGA
+272 AAATGA

-410 LSNEQVQALADF
+410 LSNEQVQSLADF

-433 SLAKTELG
+433 ELAKTELG

-476 MQKVITFGLLLVAAL
+476 IQKVITGVLLLVAGL

-501 IGVIPSLV
+501 VGVVPSLI
-509 KMFGALK
+509 KMFNSLR
-516 SAFGIAT
+516 SASLSTYLGIA
-523 IGVTSFL
+523 SL
-530 GALGL
+530 AAALGL
-535 VFDLVANWSQMSA
+535 VFDLIGNWSEMSA
-548 LEKVLKVI
+548 LEKVLKSL
-556 AIAFLTAA
+556 ALAFLVAA
-564 AAAAVFHSTWSLG
+564 AAATVFHASWSLG
-577 FAVAGIVA
+577 LAIGAVTA
-585 AVAGGIAAINSAGK
+585 AVVAGIAAINSAGE
-599 SIGIDPNFTDQGSV
+599 SIGVDPNFTDQGSV

-641 ININMDATG
+641 INISLNASGD
-650 NLNYD
+650 LNYD